1 MRSGLP
7 GSATD
12 AGKTARMHPCECR
25 NVTVLAGEA
34 ERAIQQASRFI
45 DFPESGRTLVGG
57 LPGPRA
63 IGRRICTFIIRM
75 SLLRVC
81 G

>member
-1 MRSGLP
+1 MRSGLT

-12 AGKTARMHPCECR
+12 AGKTARIGMHPSECR

-45 DFPESGRTLVGG
+45 DFPEGPQDHGK
-57 LPGPRA
+57 PGPGNYSV
-63 IGRRICTFIIRM
+63 IEDEPGGRMLIPPL
-75 SLLRVC
+75 S
-81 G
+81 

>member
-12 AGKTARMHPCECR
+12 AGKTARIGMHPCECR

-34 ERAIQQASRFI
+34 ERSIQQASRFI
-45 DFPESGRTLVGG
+45 DFPERPQDQS
-57 LPGPRA
+57 
-63 IGRRICTFIIRM
+63 
-75 SLLRVC
+75 
-81 G
+81 